1 MVLENFHKVD
11 FYRVSSENNLILI
24 NDQYEM
30 NYLVNLAA
38 EVDLKDD
45 LEFQTQN
52 SVDLYVKMMMLQSGH
67 YLAYLNGMLL
77 FVYMSQIFT

>member
-1 MVLENFHKVD
+1 
-11 FYRVSSENNLILI
+11 
-24 NDQYEM
+24 M

-52 SVDLYVKMMMLQSGH
+52 SVDLYVKMMTLRSGH
-67 YLAYLNGMLL
+67 YLAYLKRHVTLC
-77 FVYMSQIFT
+77 VYVTNIT